1 MIIWG
6 VARGNLNRR
15 AEESGWF
22 AIILL
27 GVLFGFQDFHQH
39 PVENIKRICYND
51 TQTHIRL

>member
-6 VARGNLNRR
+6 MARGNLNRR

-27 GVLFGFQDFHQH
+27 GVLFGFQDFLASFLIEKMA
-39 PVENIKRICYND
+39 VLMYYKLYE
-51 TQTHIRL
+51 